1 MNLISLPRIDEAAE
15 KTLLDETPEVDY
27 LNKPSAQER
36 PYLPTDKI
44 QGELGSRATQMNLPP
59 ILAKQE
65 ELKSLC
71 NSINLFIAPEQ
82 YRNTPYAFLFPFS
95 FGGYVKYIA
104 LFIASRHLFIYSLH
118 FLGSSK
124 VKHSTR
130 LETSLERKPDIALGL
145 TTTVS
150 QLDQRHTICQSKNNG
165 KTSAPGKLSS
175 HMYLK

>member
-1 MNLISLPRIDEAAE
+1 MNLISLRRIDEAAE
-15 KTLLDETPEVDY
+15 KTLLDETPRVDY
-27 LNKPSAQER
+27 LNKPGAQER

-118 FLGSSK
+118 FLGLQQS
-124 VKHSTR
+124 
-130 LETSLERKPDIALGL
+130 EALHTVGDL
-145 TTTVS
+145 T
-150 QLDQRHTICQSKNNG
+150 
-165 KTSAPGKLSS
+165 
-175 HMYLK
+175 